1 MSHSPRPPQHAAPP
15 VPAPRE
21 SIPNS
26 NHSSAIQRPQ
36 AKKLPQKSIGGIP
49 PPPQRE
55 PSIGGTNGEVP
66 DSMISSQIQPPNMI
80 PPLPPPRPHRH
91 TRSSSL
97 DLNKLKLSTGSGGG
111 GNGSKPT
118 QNEVKSYLQKIR
130 LVEENNVNLQ
140 MPSQTSF
147 DVETTGFA
155 DFTKFSEEVN
165 ECNVSRF
172 CFNLI

>member
-1 MSHSPRPPQHAAPP
+1 MNP
-15 VPAPRE
+15 
-21 SIPNS
+21 
-26 NHSSAIQRPQ
+26 
-36 AKKLPQKSIGGIP
+36 
-49 PPPQRE
+49 
-55 PSIGGTNGEVP
+55 
-66 DSMISSQIQPPNMI
+66 SQIQVQPNVI

-97 DLNKLKLSTGSGGG
+97 DLNKLKLTTGGG
-111 GNGSKPT
+111 VGPKPT

-155 DFTKFSEEVN
+155 DFTKFSEEIN
-165 ECNVSRF
+165 ENNVSIF
-172 CFNLI
+172 LFSCAVFFSVA